1 MTAEVLDRF
10 GGSTRHSSLRD
21 LLLALNLKLNRK
33 IKARTVVRASE
44 TTLRVKIYCKG
55 LLAEV
60 AAVVGSY
67 RITPDWSVK
76 KPRWPD
82 VPRLVGFA
90 ATE

>member
-1 MTAEVLDRF
+1 M
-10 GGSTRHSSLRD
+10 D
-21 LLLALNLKLNRK
+21 LAVGKVSPPQRQ
-33 IKARTVVRASE
+33 KARTEIRASE
-44 TTLRVKIYCKG
+44 TTLLTEFYCNG

-60 AAVVGSY
+60 AVVVGSY

-82 VPRLVGFA
+82 VPRLLGSA